1 MTFSGIIGWRDA
13 RTPANLTM
21 IGGREKSSGIVM
33 GGKTKYERTTKGIR
47 VSVKPTFLDR
57 QSDPSDGLFVWSY
70 TVRIHNGSSE
80 SVRLKTRH
88 WLITN
93 AKGMTEEVKGV
104 GVVGEQPVIRPGE
117 GYEYTSG
124 APLSTPSGIMVG
136 RYGMETEDGARFDV
150 EIPAFSL
157 DSPHERRL
165 VN

>member
-1 MTFSGIIGWRDA
+1 
-13 RTPANLTM
+13 
-21 IGGREKSSGIVM
+21 M
-33 GGKTKYERTTKGIR
+33 GSTRYERTTNGIR
-47 VSVKPTFLDR
+47 ISVRPTFLDR
-57 QSDPSDGLFVWSY
+57 QSDPDDSLFVWSY
-70 TVRIHNGSSE
+70 TVRIHNDSDE

-93 AKGMTEEVKGV
+93 AKGMTEVVKGV
-104 GVVGEQPVIRPGE
+104 GVVGEQPVIKPGE

-124 APLSTPSGIMVG
+124 APLSTPSGMMVG
-136 RYGMETEDGARFDV
+136 RYGMETAGGEPFEV

>member
-1 MTFSGIIGWRDA
+1 
-13 RTPANLTM
+13 
-21 IGGREKSSGIVM
+21 M
-33 GGKTKYERTTKGIR
+33 GAKTKYERTTNGIR
-47 VSVKPTFLDR
+47 ISVRPTYLDR

-70 TVRIHNGSSE
+70 TVRIHNGSDE
-80 SVRLKTRH
+80 IVRLRTRH

-104 GVVGEQPVIRPGE
+104 GVVGEQPLIKPGE

-124 APLSTPSGIMVG
+124 APLSTPSGMMVG
-136 RYGMETEDGARFDV
+136 RYGMETIAGEHFDV

>member
-1 MTFSGIIGWRDA
+1 
-13 RTPANLTM
+13 
-21 IGGREKSSGIVM
+21 M
-33 GGKTKYERTTKGIR
+33 GATSKYERVTNGIR
-47 VSVKPTFLDR
+47 VIVKPVFLDR

-70 TVRIHNGSSE
+70 TVRIQNDSDE

-104 GVVGEQPVIRPGE
+104 GVVGEQPLIRPGE
-117 GYEYTSG
+117 RYEYTSG
-124 APLSTPSGIMVG
+124 APLSTPSGMMVG
-136 RYGMETEDGARFDV
+136 RYGMETIAGERFEV